1 MPSRPKKKRK
11 KSPEVILKELG
22 LNVDEVRSAFNV
34 APPVKTKPKKNY
46 LYSYGQKKI
55 RKRVKDY
62 EGMMFSR
69 FVQGMSPATIA
80 NILSV
85 SEETVRLRLRKA
97 GFFSSQT

>member
-1 MPSRPKKKRK
+1 MPSRPKKK
-11 KSPEVILKELG
+11 KSPELILKELG
-22 LNVDEVRSAFNV
+22 LSVEEVRSAFSV
-34 APPVKTKPKKNY
+34 KPPTKPKPKRNY
-46 LYSYGQKKI
+46 LYSYGQKMI

-69 FVQGMSPATIA
+69 FVQGMPPATIA

-97 GFFSSQT
+97 GFFNSQI